1 MNIKKKNTRTQ
12 VYKPKLF
19 NLSRKKLTRYHANIL
34 LRGFK
39 FKPIPMHNNI
49 ELKSN
54 IQDYMR
60 RFRLAQFFLNKEAS
74 NSEENL
80 FQKQST
86 STPPRNWDK
95 DLDHQIVVLNNLNL
109 EEMETKSNSNFSIME
124 QKELSKLINDE
135 TMVIKPADK
144 GEVVVILS
152 TGNYQGMIMKQLLDE
167 SIYKKLDLCIDSKT
181 K

>member
-1 MNIKKKNTRTQ
+1 M
-12 VYKPKLF
+12 
-19 NLSRKKLTRYHANIL
+19 TRYHANIL

-39 FKPIPMHNNI
+39 FKPTPMHNNI

-144 GEVVVILS
+144 GGVVVILS
-152 TGNYQGMIMKQLLDE
+152 TGNHQGMIMKQVLDE
-167 SIYKKLDLCIDSKT
+167 SIYKKLDFCIESKT